1 MGCKRNTNH
10 GCGGRPDHVRAG
22 KGFPKKGNLLPDRP
36 VIQLLERTSLAVCP
50 DKDVSRL
57 PRTADHGARQVLLKE
72 PICFARACF
81 KAADPRSPLSNGFLL
96 RGLQVRILL
105 GSPMISRVCAFCSG

>member
-1 MGCKRNTNH
+1 MGCKEIQTMVVED
-10 GCGGRPDHVRAG
+10 PDHVRAG

-105 GSPMISRVCAFCSG
+105 GSPMISMAYAFCSQ

>member
-36 VIQLLERTSLAVCP
+36 VIQLLERASLAVCP

-57 PRTADHGARQVLLKE
+57 PRTADHGARQALLKE
-72 PICFARACF
+72 RICFARACF
-81 KAADPRSPLSNGFLL
+81 KAADPRSNHDFVSDGFLAL
-96 RGLQVRILL
+96 IVARLLLLCSILVVIAL
-105 GSPMISRVCAFCSG
+105 H